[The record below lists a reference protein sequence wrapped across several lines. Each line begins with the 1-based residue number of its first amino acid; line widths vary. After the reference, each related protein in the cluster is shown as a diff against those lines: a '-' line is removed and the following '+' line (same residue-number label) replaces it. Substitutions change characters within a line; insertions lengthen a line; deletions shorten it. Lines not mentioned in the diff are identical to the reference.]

1 VDGKV
6 VEFVTLL
13 SRERFFF
20 ADKGSR
26 NQFQQAD
33 PTLCRSYCSVAII
46 MALRVAPTRR
56 ELQCYREVEGE
67 ASSAMLGALEATMAT
82 FRGQAR
88 WRQTLSH

>member
-1 VDGKV
+1 
-6 VEFVTLL
+6 
-13 SRERFFF
+13 
-20 ADKGSR
+20 
-26 NQFQQAD
+26 
-33 PTLCRSYCSVAII
+33 